1 MECLQKS
8 GFKIDSQKIM
18 QALVKVRNIK
28 KLLENAGVTDALK
41 ESELIVSFCLNKDR
55 IIIYKDNP
63 EILPHVEKKIDSI
76 VLRRIQREPLQYIIG
91 FTEFYGFKIKTV
103 QGVLIPRPETELLV
117 EESIKIIKNINNDE
131 IKVLDLCTGTGC
143 IAIAIAKNFPEIS
156 IYATDISSEAI
167 QCARENAEI
176 NGVNNII
183 FIKGNLFDPLI
194 DSIFFDVI
202 VSNPPYIKTSEIN
215 NLQLEISKW
224 EPIEALDGGKDGLD
238 YYRKILQNA
247 KNYLKPDGFIIFE
260 MGEGQAEQITKIA
273 EEKYYSIFSI
283 KRDYSGIERIAIINL
298 NKY

>member
-1 MECLQKS
+1 ME
-8 GFKIDSQKIM
+8 IM
-18 QALVKVRNIK
+18 EALIKVRNIK
-28 KLLENAGVTDALK
+28 KLLENAGVEGALK

-55 IIIYKDNP
+55 IILYKDNP
-63 EILPHVEKKIDSI
+63 EILPHVDKKIDSI
-76 VLRRIQREPLQYIIG
+76 VLRRIKREPLQYIIG
-91 FTEFYGFKIKTV
+91 FTEFYGLKIKTV

-117 EESIKIIKNINNDE
+117 EESIKIIKNISNDE

-143 IAIAIAKNFPEIS
+143 IAIAIAKNFTEIS
-156 IYATDISSEAI
+156 VYATDISSKAI

-194 DSIFFDVI
+194 GSNFFDVI
-202 VSNPPYIKTSEIN
+202 VSNPPYIKTFEIN

-273 EEKYYSIFSI
+273 EEKDYSIFSI